1 MLHLATSC
9 RYFLYQG
16 DADMR
21 KGFDSL
27 SGIVSNLMRQQ
38 VLTGDVFVFLN
49 RKRNH
54 IKLLHWEG
62 DGFALYHK
70 RLERGRYERPVAT
83 TGLAGSG
90 VSHEQLLLM
99 LQGISLKSVRKL
111 KRYQHPAFS
120 RG

>member
-9 RYFLYQG
+9 RYFLYRG
-16 DADMR
+16 DTDMR

-27 SGIVSNLMRQQ
+27 SGIVSNEMNQQ

-54 IKLLHWEG
+54 VKLLRWEG

-70 RLERGRYERPVAT
+70 RLERGRYERPTASGS
-83 TGLAGSG
+83 TGADLD
-90 VSHEQLLLM
+90 HEQLLLM
-99 LQGISLKSVRKL
+99 LQGIVLKSVRKL
-111 KRYQHPAFS
+111 KRYQHPTLA

>member
-9 RYFLYQG
+9 RYFLFRG
-16 DADMR
+16 EADMR

-27 SGIVSNLMRQQ
+27 SGLVSNEMNQQ

-54 IKLLHWEG
+54 IKLLRWEG

-70 RLERGRYERPVAT
+70 RLERGRYERPA
-83 TGLAGSG
+83 ASEKNGSDLN
-90 VSHEQLLLM
+90 HEQLLLM
-99 LQGISLKSVRKL
+99 LQGIALKSVRKL
-111 KRYQHPAFS
+111 KRYQHPSLA

>member
-9 RYFLYQG
+9 RYFLFQG

-27 SGIVSNLMRQQ
+27 SGIVSTLMQQQ

-49 RKRNH
+49 RKCNH
-54 IKLLHWEG
+54 VKLLHWEG

-70 RLERGRYERPVAT
+70 RLERGRYERPAAGGT
-83 TGLAGSG
+83 TGSG
-90 VSHEQLLLM
+90 VRHEQLLLM

-111 KRYQHPAFS
+111 KRYQHPACN

>member
-1 MLHLATSC
+1 MLHLAASC
-9 RYFLYQG
+9 RYFLFQG

-27 SGIVSNLMRQQ
+27 GGIVTTQMHQQ

-70 RLERGRYERPVAT
+70 RLERGRYERPAETDAANQV
-83 TGLAGSG
+83 
-90 VSHEQLLLM
+90 VSPQQLLLM

-111 KRYQHPAFS
+111 KRYQHPAQN

>member
-9 RYFLYQG
+9 RYFLFRG
-16 DADMR
+16 DTDMR

-27 SGIVSNLMRQQ
+27 GGIVSNEMKQQ
-38 VLTGDVFVFLN
+38 VLTGDIFVFLN

-54 IKLLHWEG
+54 IKLLRWEG

-70 RLERGRYERPVAT
+70 RLERGRYERPAT
-83 TGLAGSG
+83 SEFTGSDLN
-90 VSHEQLLLM
+90 HEQLLLM

-111 KRYQHPAFS
+111 RRYQHPTLT